1 MRKFLLPVLAAML
14 ALSIQFAPIS
24 ARAEGAAAAMPY
36 GTASPR
42 DWDKKAPEGEL
53 LGTAVKAEAA
63 ILMDEKT
70 GKILF
75 EKNADAHLYPASITK
90 IMTCLLAVEY
100 IKSGH
105 KTSELVTVGTLP
117 KLPSGYVNIGLVS
130 GETLPL
136 ETLLYA
142 LMLPSANDAANAIGV
157 HVGGS
162 IEAFVQMM
170 NDKAQELGMTNTH
183 YTNTY
188 GLHDTEHY
196 TSAKD
201 MAILAREGRK
211 YPEFTKLVST
221 YKYTAPATNKHEA
234 RTWENHNKLI
244 NPNKDEAYGYT
255 YATGV
260 KTGYT
265 DPARYTLVS
274 SAKKDNMSLIG
285 VVLKDGKPDYW
296 VDSVTMLEYGFQFFD
311 TLDLKKLLSSQTID
325 PLEVKNAAG
334 TDPGQGVL
342 QLTLLPKTVNA
353 YITDQKE
360 IIDSLRADPSQFVA
374 NVQITKDAAP
384 IAQDEVI
391 GTVTYTYK
399 ESIVFEC
406 DLLASREVKEM
417 PTPAPTTAQA
427 GNNSTA
433 NGSSQSAGGVA
444 QSGKPSD
451 LDEAN
456 GGGSSILVWIGV
468 VVLVLLLAV
477 VAIRI
482 VNMQKRNRKYRQYN
496 YRSGSARM
504 KR

>member
-1 MRKFLLPVLAAML
+1 MKKFLLPVLAALL

-42 DWDKKAPEGEL
+42 DWDKKAPQGEL
-53 LGTAVKAEAA
+53 LDTAVKAEAA

-75 EKNADAHLYPASITK
+75 EKNADARLYPASITK

-105 KTSELVTVGTLP
+105 KMSELVTVGTLP
-117 KLPSGYVNIGLVS
+117 KLPSGYVNIGLKS

-142 LMLPSANDAANAIGV
+142 LMLPSANDAANAIAI
-157 HVGGS
+157 HVGGN

-170 NDKAQELGMTNTH
+170 NDKAQQLGMINTH
-183 YTNTY
+183 YTNPY
-188 GLHDTEHY
+188 GLHNTEHY
-196 TSAKD
+196 TSARD
-201 MAILAREGRK
+201 MALLAKEARK
-211 YPEFTKLVST
+211 YPEFTKLTST
-221 YKYTAPATNKHEA
+221 FKYTAPATNEHDAWK
-234 RTWENHNKLI
+234 WENHNKLI
-244 NPNKDEAYGYT
+244 NPNKGEAYGYI

-285 VVLKDGKPDYW
+285 VILKDGKPDYW
-296 VDSVTMLEYGFQFFD
+296 VDSVTMLEYGFQFYD
-311 TLDLKKLLSSQTID
+311 TLDLKKLLSSQAID

-360 IIDSLRADPSQFVA
+360 IISGLRADPSQFVA
-374 NVQITKDAAP
+374 NVQITKDTAP
-384 IAQDEVI
+384 IAQDEVV
-391 GTVTYTYK
+391 GTVTFSYK
-399 ESIVFEC
+399 ESVVYEC

-417 PTPAPTTAQA
+417 PTPAPTTAQSESSS
-427 GNNSTA
+427 NSK
-433 NGSSQSAGGVA
+433 GSKPSSIAV
-444 QSGKPSD
+444 QSGNPSD
-451 LDEAN
+451 DGSES
-456 GGGSSILVWIGV
+456 GGGGSILVWVGV
-468 VVLVLLLAV
+468 VVLVLALAM
-477 VAIRI
+477 VAIRL

-496 YRSGSARM
+496 YRQGSAKM